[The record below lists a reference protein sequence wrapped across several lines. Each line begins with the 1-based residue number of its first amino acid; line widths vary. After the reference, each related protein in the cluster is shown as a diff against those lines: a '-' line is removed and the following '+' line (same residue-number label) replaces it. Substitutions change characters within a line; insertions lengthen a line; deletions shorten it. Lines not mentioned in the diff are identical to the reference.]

1 MKAVS
6 ICNTHFNWR
15 WRGMNKVQLETFL
28 AVMKYSS
35 FSEAA
40 KQMNVTQPTITSRIK
55 ALEAELSCRLF
66 RRNGHEIVLTN
77 EGNTFLTYAE
87 GILATMKHSKEMIKN
102 ITKPMIRIGF
112 SPGYAYS
119 FIVELLHVAQKLE
132 SFDVQVVEG
141 YDSLDLNNKLLTGE
155 VDLIFNRYALTNQP
169 GIESEYLFDNNLVLL
184 VGKSHVLSKKRKL
197 TLDDLVGETIIS
209 YRRNSG
215 LWEEIDQQL
224 LQVRN
229 LKRIDVDNN
238 EMLKRAIKNN
248 IGIGI
253 IPFLGLDKS
262 DKKEI
267 QVTTADEISAI
278 PNKVYVQHRKN
289 PILEKAVKKI
299 TYAIINHKYD
309 DMNDDTEAVSH

>member
-1 MKAVS
+1 
-6 ICNTHFNWR
+6 
-15 WRGMNKVQLETFL
+15 MNKVQLETFL
-28 AVMKYSS
+28 AVMKYAS

-40 KQMNVTQPTITSRIK
+40 KQMSVTQPTVTSRIK

-66 RRNGHEIVLTN
+66 KRKGHEIVLTT

-87 GILATMKHSKEMIKN
+87 SILASMKHSKEMIQN
-102 ITKPMIRIGF
+102 ITNPMIRIGF
-112 SPGYAYS
+112 SPGYSYS

-132 SFDVQVVEG
+132 SFNVQVIEG
-141 YDSLDLNNKLLTGE
+141 YDSLDLNNKLLAGE
-155 VDLIFNRYALTNQP
+155 VDLIFNRYPLINQP
-169 GIESEYLFDNNLVLL
+169 EIETEYLFDNDLVLL
-184 VGKSHVLSKKRKL
+184 ISKSNVLSKKQKL
-197 TLDDLVGETIIS
+197 TLDDLTNETIIS

-238 EMLKRAIKNN
+238 EMLKRAVKDN

-253 IPFLGLDKS
+253 IPFLGVDKT
-262 DKKEI
+262 DHKKIKMQFIEE
-267 QVTTADEISAI
+267 VSAVS
-278 PNKVYVQHRKN
+278 NKAYVQYRKN
-289 PILEKAVKKI
+289 PILEKPIKRI

-309 DMNDDTEAVSH
+309 FMVNEIENASR